1 MKSLLLAFV
10 LLPLPLCALQP
21 SAGPGIDFAESPAQI
36 NEQFAKAR
44 EKLEEELEVILA
56 VSEPQRSFDNTIK
69 ALETA
74 TAVFSDRVQHLIF
87 MGYVSPDAATRKAG
101 QAIEVEISNCTIQIW
116 TREDL
121 YKAVNDYAAKKES
134 LAGEEARLLEL
145 TLRSFKTSGMQMSAE
160 KRASLIKMQERLAN
174 LEAQFA
180 ANIADNKDRLEVPLE
195 DLKGMPENFIKGLDK
210 TPEGKYIVTLQY
222 PHYLPFMRYADN
234 AERRR
239 ELEFKY
245 RNRAA
250 VENLPLLQEALKTRD
265 ESAKLLGYENFPRMT
280 LEDRMAK
287 DPAKVWEFLNNLLPG
302 LRAKGEKEL
311 AALFEMKK
319 RDDPSAVKLNSWDM
333 SYYSDKLRK
342 ALYDLDSEEVKQYFP
357 MDTVVDGTMKVYQH
371 VLGVKFNEISS
382 PKTWHESVRLFQV
395 NDAATNRRIGFF
407 YLDLY
412 PREGKYTHAAV
423 APLITGRD
431 SENGAYNEPVAA
443 MMANFPKATADAP
456 SLLPH
461 DEVQTFF
468 HEFGHIVF
476 GLLTKA
482 RYSSNTSV
490 PRDFVEAPSQ
500 MLENF
505 VWERE
510 VLDQISGHWKD
521 PSKKIPENLYQK
533 MLKARGFNKGLHYL
547 GQASYAMGD
556 MLLHMAVPVNTT
568 ILFNQIM
575 EIVGLIPV
583 QPGAHPEAGFG
594 HIMGGYQSG
603 YYGYLWSEVFADDI
617 FTRFKKEGVLNP
629 AVGMDYRKE
638 IIEPGGARPAE
649 ESLRKFLGRE
659 PNSKAFKDKL
669 SAPDRPAS
677 RISTRFKLMTY
688 SYLGLLGSI
697 ITRP

>member
-1 MKSLLLAFV
+1 
-10 LLPLPLCALQP
+10 
-21 SAGPGIDFAESPAQI
+21 
-36 NEQFAKAR
+36 
-44 EKLEEELEVILA
+44 
-56 VSEPQRSFDNTIK
+56 
-69 ALETA
+69 
-74 TAVFSDRVQHLIF
+74 
-87 MGYVSPDAATRKAG
+87 
-101 QAIEVEISNCTIQIW
+101 
-116 TREDL
+116 
-121 YKAVNDYAAKKES
+121 
-134 LAGEEARLLEL
+134 
-145 TLRSFKTSGMQMSAE
+145 
-160 KRASLIKMQERLAN
+160 
-174 LEAQFA
+174 
-180 ANIADNKDRLEVPLE
+180 
-195 DLKGMPENFIKGLDK
+195 
-210 TPEGKYIVTLQY
+210 
-222 PHYLPFMRYADN
+222 
-234 AERRR
+234 
-239 ELEFKY
+239 
-245 RNRAA
+245 
-250 VENLPLLQEALKTRD
+250 
-265 ESAKLLGYENFPRMT
+265 
-280 LEDRMAK
+280 
-287 DPAKVWEFLNNLLPG
+287 
-302 LRAKGEKEL
+302 
-311 AALFEMKK
+311 
-319 RDDPSAVKLNSWDM
+319 
-333 SYYSDKLRK
+333 
-342 ALYDLDSEEVKQYFP
+342 

-412 PREGKYTHAAV
+412 SREGKYTHAAV

-431 SENGAYNEPVAA
+431 SEKGAYNEPVAA
-443 MMANFPKATADAP
+443 MMANFPKATADSP